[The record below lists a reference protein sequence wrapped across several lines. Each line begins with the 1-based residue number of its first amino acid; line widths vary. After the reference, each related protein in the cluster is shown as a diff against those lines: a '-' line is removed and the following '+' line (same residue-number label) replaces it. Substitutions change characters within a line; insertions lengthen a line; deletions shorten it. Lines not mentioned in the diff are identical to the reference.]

1 MKTEL
6 IVRYILT
13 QEEANIVDDY
23 IDFLTKNPLPCTS
36 CPAQRSGKCTGY
48 DIFSLAYHK
57 CETCKSAVDWFCKS
71 VERRS
76 KFRDLDSEEL
86 KGIIVDR
93 YLAELAKSEKS
104 EIDAKVLL
112 AQHKE
117 KESSLRI
124 RVSNDGKSK
133 KLFNIGVA
141 PIRPGEVVK

>member
-1 MKTEL
+1 
-6 IVRYILT
+6 
-13 QEEANIVDDY
+13 
-23 IDFLTKNPLPCTS
+23 
-36 CPAQRSGKCTGY
+36 
-48 DIFSLAYHK
+48 
-57 CETCKSAVDWFCKS
+57 
-71 VERRS
+71 
-76 KFRDLDSEEL
+76 L

-141 PIRPGEVVK
+141 PVRPGEVVK